1 MHSEGL
7 QVKATTVK
15 KRIGMT
21 TSKNGIEFIKR
32 HEGLRLKAYQDAAG
46 VWTIGY
52 GSTGGVRPGDVINE
66 AQAEA
71 LLREDIRT
79 AEREVNRHKLNIN
92 QNQFDA
98 LVSFTFNV
106 GSGNFR
112 SSTLL
117 KRIKEN
123 PNHPDI
129 KKQFGR
135 WIYAGGKRLPGL
147 VKRRAEEAKLY
158 FNGKD

>member
-1 MHSEGL
+1 M
-7 QVKATTVK
+7 K
-15 KRIGMT
+15 
-21 TSKNGIEFIKR
+21 TSDKGIELIKR
-32 HEGLRLKAYQDAAG
+32 HEELRLKAYKCPAG

-52 GSTGGVRPGDVINE
+52 GSTGGVRPGDVITE
-66 AQAEA
+66 AQAEVK
-71 LLREDIRT
+71 LREDLRT
-79 AEREVNRHKLNIN
+79 AEREVGRHKLNIN

-129 KKQFGR
+129 ENQFGR

-147 VKRRAEEAKLY
+147 VKRRKEEANLY
-158 FNGKD
+158 TNGIYHL

>member
-1 MHSEGL
+1 M
-7 QVKATTVK
+7 K
-15 KRIGMT
+15 
-21 TSKNGIEFIKR
+21 TSDKGIELIKR
-32 HEGLRLKAYQDAAG
+32 HEELRLKAYQCPAG

-52 GSTGGVRPGDVINE
+52 GSTGGVRPGDVITE
-66 AQAEA
+66 AQAEVK
-71 LLREDIRT
+71 LREDLRT
-79 AEREVNRHKLNIN
+79 AENEVNRHKLNIN

-129 KKQFGR
+129 ENQFGR
-135 WIYAGGKRLPGL
+135 WIYAKGRVLPGL
-147 VKRRAEEAKLY
+147 VKRRKEEANLY
-158 FNGKD
+158 INGIYHL

>member
-1 MHSEGL
+1 M
-7 QVKATTVK
+7 K
-15 KRIGMT
+15 
-21 TSKNGIEFIKR
+21 TSQNGIEFIKR
-32 HEGLRLKAYQDAAG
+32 HEGLRLKAYQCPAG

-52 GSTGGVRPGDVINE
+52 GSTVGVRPGDVINE

-71 LLREDIRT
+71 LLREDIRI

-92 QNQFDA
+92 QNKFDA

-106 GSGNFR
+106 GYWNFR
-112 SSTLL
+112 NSTLL

-129 KKQFGR
+129 ENQFGR
-135 WIYAGGKRLPGL
+135 WIYAKGRVLPGL
-147 VKRRAEEAKLY
+147 VKRREEEAKLY
-158 FNGKD
+158 FK

>member
-1 MHSEGL
+1 M
-7 QVKATTVK
+7 K
-15 KRIGMT
+15 

-32 HEGLRLKAYQDAAG
+32 HEELRLKAYQDSAG

-52 GSTGGVRPGDVINE
+52 GSTGGVRPGDVITE
-66 AQAEA
+66 AQAEVK
-71 LLREDIRT
+71 LREDVRT
-79 AEREVNRHKLNIN
+79 AENEVNRHKLNIN

-112 SSTLL
+112 NSTLL

-123 PNHPDI
+123 PDHPDI
-129 KKQFGR
+129 QNQFGR
-135 WIYAGGKRLPGL
+135 WIYAGGKRLDGL

-158 FNGKD
+158 FR

>member
-1 MHSEGL
+1 
-7 QVKATTVK
+7 
-15 KRIGMT
+15 MT
-21 TSKNGIEFIKR
+21 TSQNGIELIKR
-32 HEGLRLKAYQDAAG
+32 HEGLRLGAYLDAAG

-52 GSTGGVRPGDVINE
+52 GSTGGVRPGDVITE

-79 AEREVNRHKLNIN
+79 AEREVGRHKLNIN

-123 PNHPDI
+123 PDHPDI
-129 KKQFGR
+129 ANQFRR
-135 WIYAGGKRLPGL
+135 WVYGGGKVLPGL
-147 VKRRAEEAKLY
+147 IKRRAEEAKLY
-158 FNGKD
+158 FS

>member
-1 MHSEGL
+1 M
-7 QVKATTVK
+7 K
-15 KRIGMT
+15 
-21 TSKNGIEFIKR
+21 TSDKGIELIKR
-32 HEGLRLKAYQDAAG
+32 HEELRLKAYQCPAG

-52 GSTGGVRPGDVINE
+52 GSTGGVRPGDVITE
-66 AQAEA
+66 AQAEVK
-71 LLREDIRT
+71 LREDLRT
-79 AEREVNRHKLNIN
+79 AENEVNRHKLNIN

-129 KKQFGR
+129 ENQFGR
-135 WIYAGGKRLPGL
+135 WIYAKGRVLPGL
-147 VKRRAEEAKLY
+147 VKRRKEEANLY
-158 FNGKD
+158 TNGIYHL

>member
-1 MHSEGL
+1 M
-7 QVKATTVK
+7 K
-15 KRIGMT
+15 
-21 TSKNGIEFIKR
+21 TSQNGIDFIKR
-32 HEGLRLKAYQDAAG
+32 HEGLRLKAYQDASG

-52 GSTGGVRPGDVINE
+52 GSTGGVSPGDVITG

-71 LLREDIRT
+71 LLREDIRI

-123 PNHPDI
+123 PDHPDI
-129 KKQFGR
+129 KNQFGR
-135 WIYAGGKRLPGL
+135 WIYAGGKRLDGL

-158 FNGKD
+158 FR

>member
-1 MHSEGL
+1 M
-7 QVKATTVK
+7 K
-15 KRIGMT
+15 
-21 TSKNGIEFIKR
+21 TSDKGIELIKR
-32 HEGLRLKAYQDAAG
+32 HEELRLKAYQCPAG

-52 GSTGGVRPGDVINE
+52 GSTGGVRPGDVITE

-79 AEREVNRHKLNIN
+79 VEREVGRHKLNIN

-123 PNHPDI
+123 PDHPDI
-129 KKQFGR
+129 PNQFRR
-135 WIYAGGKRLPGL
+135 WVNAGGKKLGGL
-147 VKRRAEEAKLY
+147 VKRREEESKLY
-158 FNGKD
+158 FS